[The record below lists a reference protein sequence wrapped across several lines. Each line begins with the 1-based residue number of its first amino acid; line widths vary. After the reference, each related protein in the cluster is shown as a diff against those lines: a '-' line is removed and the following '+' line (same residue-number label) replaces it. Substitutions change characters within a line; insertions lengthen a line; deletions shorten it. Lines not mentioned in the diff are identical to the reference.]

1 MKYSHPIIIQ
11 GGMGIAVS
19 DWKLAKT
26 VSQTGQLGVVSG
38 TAINS
43 VMVRRLQDGDLD
55 GHVRRG
61 LQAFPS
67 QSIAQR
73 ILDTYFVEGGR
84 SSTQAYKRAPLYS
97 VDSPK
102 ALLQLTVAAC
112 FVEVWLAREG
122 HQGVIGLNLLEKVQ
136 LPNLACLYG
145 ALLAGVDYVI
155 MGAGIPREI
164 PGALDLLSQNQKAS
178 LKIPVAGASEDAITY
193 FDPQEIMEDTPLVP
207 LKRPFF
213 FPIVSSAILAANLKK
228 KSTGKVDGFIVEGPL
243 AGGHNAPP
251 RGPMKLNEQGEP
263 IYGVRDEVS
272 LEEMC
277 ALELPFWMAGYY
289 ATPEKLAEV
298 RALGAHGVQVGTLF
312 AFSDE
317 SGVKEEHRKSAIH
330 DILTK
335 PAPEG
340 GWIFTDPRSS
350 PTNFPFKAARLP
362 GTISE
367 EALYLSRKRICDL
380 GYLRH
385 AYQKEDGSVGQ
396 RCPAEP
402 VKDYVKKGGLE
413 EDTVGRKC
421 LCNALMADIGMG
433 QIQAGGAEEMPL
445 LTAGDDLNNIARM
458 IKPGQ
463 TSYSAKD
470 VINYLLS
477 LEIFPVKTGEFV
489 AEMGI

>member
-1 MKYSHPIIIQ
+1 MKYTHPIIIQ

-26 VSQTGQLGVVSG
+26 VSKTGQLGVVSG

-43 VMVRRLQDGDLD
+43 VLVRRLQDGDLD
-55 GHVRRG
+55 GNTRRAMK
-61 LQAFPS
+61 AFPS
-67 QSIAQR
+67 QAIAQK
-73 ILDTYFVEGGR
+73 ILDTYFIEGGR
-84 SSTQAYKRAPLYS
+84 PHTQPYKRAPMFS
-97 VDSPK
+97 VESPK
-102 ALLQLTVAAC
+102 ALLQLTVVAC

-122 HQGVIGLNLLEKVQ
+122 HNGVIGLNLLEKVQ

-164 PGALDLLSQNQKAS
+164 PGALDLMSENKKAS
-178 LKIPVAGASEDAITY
+178 LKIPVAGATEDVITY
-193 FDPQEIMEDTPLVP
+193 FDPQDVMGDTPLVP

-213 FPIVSSAILAANLKK
+213 FPIVSSAVLAMNLKK
-228 KSTGKVDGFIVEGPL
+228 KSTGRVDGFIVEGPL

-263 IYGVRDEVS
+263 IYGVRDEVC
-272 LEEMC
+272 LQEMSD
-277 ALELPFWMAGYY
+277 LGLPFWMAGFY

-298 RALGAHGVQVGTLF
+298 RAKGAHGVQVGTLF

-317 SGVKEEHRKSAIH
+317 SGVKEEHRRQTLNQ
-330 DILTK
+330 ILTQ
-335 PAPEG
+335 PAPAG

-362 GTISE
+362 GTISGE
-367 EALYLSRKRICDL
+367 ELYLSRKRICDL

-385 AYQKEDGSVGQ
+385 AYQKEDGTVGQ

-402 VKDYVKKGGLE
+402 VKDYVRKGGLE
-413 EDTVGRKC
+413 EETVGRKC

-433 QIQAGGAEEMPL
+433 QIQAGGAEELPL
-445 LTAGDDLNNIARM
+445 LTAGDDLNNVARM
-458 IKPGQ
+458 MKPGQ
-463 TSYSAKD
+463 TSYSATD
-470 VINYLLS
+470 VITYLLS
-477 LEIFPVKTGEFV
+477 PAIPAVKDTPL
-489 AEMGI
+489 ATAL